1 MTKFAEPRL
10 ETKVAAGGDLNGVM
24 AELMS
29 AFEEFKS
36 TNDERLAELEKRG
49 SADTLLDAK
58 LDKLNAVLDGHKSAL
73 DRAAVEKARPALEG
87 GRAVEGDEY
96 KDAFSAYVKRGEEK
110 ALSVGSNPDGG
121 YLVPAQTETEITRLL
136 TGISPMRAI
145 CGVRQVS
152 SSVYKKPITVTGPQV
167 GWVGET
173 AARNQ
178 TNAQVIDELSFPTT
192 ELYAMPAATQA
203 FLDDAVV
210 DVGQWIAEEVNA
222 AFAEQETMA
231 FILGDGVNKPAG
243 FLDAD
248 TVAEDNRAWD
258 KLGYIATGEEGGFS
272 SGAAG
277 DASDVLVDLVY
288 ALKAGYRQ
296 NATWLMNRRT
306 QAVVRKLK
314 DADGGYLWQPA
325 GTPDGRASLMGFPLV
340 EAEDMPDIDV
350 DSFSIA
356 FGDFRRGYL
365 IVDRQGVN
373 VLRDPYSAK
382 PYVLFYT
389 TKRVGGGVADF
400 DAIKLLKFGE

>member
-1 MTKFAEPRL
+1 MTKSIEPRL
-10 ETKVAAGGDLNGVM
+10 ETKVAALPAGDVNALFADFMN
-24 AELMS
+24 

-36 TNDERLAELEKRG
+36 TNDQRLGELEKLGR
-49 SADTLLDAK
+49 ADTLLEGK
-58 LDKLNAVLDGHKSAL
+58 LDRLNEVLDGHKSAL
-73 DRAAVEKARPALEG
+73 DKAAVDKARPALEG
-87 GRAVEGDEY
+87 GRAVASDEY

-110 ALSVGSNPDGG
+110 ALSIGSNPDGG
-121 YLVPAQTETEITRLL
+121 YLVPGETETEITKLL
-136 TGISPMRAI
+136 TAISPMRAI

-173 AARNQ
+173 AARAQ
-178 TNAQVIDELSFPTT
+178 TNSQVIDELTFPTT

-203 FLDDAVV
+203 FLDDAAV

-222 AFAEQETMA
+222 AFAEQETTA
-231 FILGDGVNKPAG
+231 FILGDGVNKPSG
-243 FLDAD
+243 FLDAA
-248 TVAEDNRAWD
+248 TVDEASWAWES
-258 KLGYIATGEEGGFS
+258 LGTISTGVDAGFDATDP
-272 SGAAG
+272 A
-277 DASDVLVDLVY
+277 DALVDLVY

-306 QAVVRKLK
+306 QGAVRKLK
-314 DADGGYLWQPA
+314 DADGNYLWQPA
-325 GTPDGRASLMGFPLV
+325 ASPDGRASLMGFSLV
-340 EAEDMPDIDV
+340 EAEDMPDIGI
-350 DSFSIA
+350 DSLSVA

-373 VLRDPYSAK
+373 ILRDPYSAK

-389 TKRVGGGVADF
+389 TKRVGGGIADY